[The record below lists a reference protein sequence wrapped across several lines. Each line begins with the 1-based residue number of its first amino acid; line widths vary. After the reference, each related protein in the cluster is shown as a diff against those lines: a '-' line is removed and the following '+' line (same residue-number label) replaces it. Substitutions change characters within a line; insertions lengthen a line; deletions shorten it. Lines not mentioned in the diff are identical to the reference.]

1 MSTWYTET
9 VSCPRCAVAND
20 VSLLHGAYVGRL
32 PEVKRAIREGHFQR
46 FACTGCKA
54 EVRVEAPLV
63 YTDLPQGQYIAVEP
77 PATPD
82 WRAARRR
89 HVEVFDGAFVLGPPC
104 AERLAHGMRH
114 RMVLGVDA
122 LREKVLLWDA
132 GLDDRVVEAVKHDV
146 LVAEGTSPSTHL
158 LRVVA
163 ILDGGHLL
171 CRRTAVPIRS
181 GPVASPTQGPRADT
195 IILPAAAY
203 ARRQAA
209 SNRIATELPWLAD
222 DWVVDLWLGTT

>member
-1 MSTWYTET
+1 MSTWYTED
-9 VSCPRCAVAND
+9 VSCPRCGHVTAF
-20 VSLLHGAYVGRL
+20 SLLHGAYVGRL
-32 PEVKRAIREGHFQR
+32 PEVKRAIREGRFQR
-46 FACTGCKA
+46 FACTGCGA
-54 EVRVEAPLV
+54 DVRVEASLV
-63 YTDLPQGQYIAVEP
+63 YTDLPNGQYIAVEP

-132 GLDDRVVEAVKHDV
+132 GLDDRVVEAVKHDA
-146 LVAEGTSPSTHL
+146 LVAEGAATAAHL
-158 LRVVA
+158 LRVIAV
-163 ILDGGHLL
+163 LDGGHLL
-171 CRRTAVPIRS
+171 CRRFTGGSTS
-181 GPVASPTQGPRADT
+181 GTVL
-195 IILPAAAY
+195 LPAAAY

-209 SNRIATELPWLAD
+209 SKRIAAELPCLAD
-222 DWVVDLWLGTT
+222 DWVVDVWLGGT